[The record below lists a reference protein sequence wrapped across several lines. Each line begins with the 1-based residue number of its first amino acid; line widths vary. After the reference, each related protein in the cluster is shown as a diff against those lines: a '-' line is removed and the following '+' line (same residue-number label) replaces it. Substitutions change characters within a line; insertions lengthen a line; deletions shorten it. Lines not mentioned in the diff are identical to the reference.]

1 MLPDDNP
8 QQQDQGDQASDDLG
22 LSGISLPSNLRTG
35 SGIVRSVARLRLLM
49 AAVERRYVESQR
61 RVMVLRQQLRR
72 VPTRAVNGHLA
83 LDAYL
88 AVMAETR
95 SRLQRAEQELEDLE
109 VLKRRVSKDLS
120 ALELMGKIQ
129 HTQQELAELR
139 EQARWDGR
147 DEVKQ
152 EVKRLERLAGD
163 YVAQAAK
170 SITTGEELP
179 PSLDPPTAP

>member
-1 MLPDDNP
+1 MVPDDST
-8 QQQDQGDQASDDLG
+8 QQPDQDQTSDDLG
-22 LSGISLPSNLRTG
+22 GLALPPNLQTG
-35 SGIVRSVARLRLLM
+35 SGIVRSVARLRLLH

-95 SRLQRAEQELEDLE
+95 ARLQRAEQELEDLD
-109 VLKRRVSKDLS
+109 VLRRRVHKDLN
-120 ALELMGKIQ
+120 ALELMSKIQ
-129 HTQQELAELR
+129 RTHQELAELR

-152 EVKRLERLAGD
+152 EIQRLERLAGD
-163 YVAQAAK
+163 YVSQAAK
-170 SITTGEELP
+170 SITSGEELP
-179 PSLDPPTAP
+179 PSLEPPRPP